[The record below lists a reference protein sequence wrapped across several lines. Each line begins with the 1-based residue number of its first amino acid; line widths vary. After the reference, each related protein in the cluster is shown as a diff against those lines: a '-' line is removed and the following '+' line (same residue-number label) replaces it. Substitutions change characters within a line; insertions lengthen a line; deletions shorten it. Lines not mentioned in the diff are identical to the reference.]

1 MTPAETIAALR
12 KAAEANDE
20 LARVETDPERLA
32 EHVEAARWC
41 REVAARFEQGET
53 STDQAQPD
61 KEIQ

>member
-12 KAAEANDE
+12 RAAEANDE
-20 LARVETDPERLA
+20 LANTETDPDRLA

-41 REVAARFEQGET
+41 REVAARLERGET
-53 STDQAQPD
+53 STDQAQPE